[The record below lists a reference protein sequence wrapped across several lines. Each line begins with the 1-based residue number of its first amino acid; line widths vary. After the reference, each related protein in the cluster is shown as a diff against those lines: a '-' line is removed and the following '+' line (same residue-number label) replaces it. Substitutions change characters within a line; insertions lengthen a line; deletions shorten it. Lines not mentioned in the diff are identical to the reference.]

1 VLADTES
8 RRSTLMSAAV
18 GIKYHLARNFLLRAE
33 YKLSLALTDRD
44 ENEEI
49 QTWKIGFSVFF

>member
-1 VLADTES
+1 
-8 RRSTLMSAAV
+8 MSAAA